1 MIEEYKFGQIII
13 DGTTYN
19 TDIQTDWNGE
29 VSNWRRKD
37 GHLIMIED
45 IKPAVEKNPESI
57 VIGTGQDGMAK
68 LPEETKIFIQENDI
82 KLLVDKTE
90 EAVKTF
96 NILKEDS
103 FEEEGKQEKVIGLFH
118 LTC

>member
-1 MIEEYKFGQIII
+1 MIEEYKFGTITI
-13 DGTTYN
+13 DGINYD
-19 TDIQTDWNGE
+19 TDVQVDWNGE
-29 VSNWRRKD
+29 VSDWSRPQD
-37 GHLIMIED
+37 HLIGAED
-45 IKPAVEKNPESI
+45 VKRAVDKNPETI
-57 VIGTGQDGMAK
+57 VIGTGEGGMAIVV
-68 LPEETKIFIQENDI
+68 EGAKIFIQEKGI

-103 FEEEGKQEKVIGLFH
+103 PVEEGRQERVVGLFH